1 MISGLINTRFFTILW
16 LILIC
21 SCTGNVMQTTLFTDG
36 FQDLEPG
43 TSAYA
48 DSVNPAIRFDANHGK
63 IGDWSVATSL
73 REKGFNQAW
82 EIQCEGGEN
91 FLAQIFT
98 NLNASNAPLS
108 LINHPLIIAGDSL
121 WSDYTIDVEFTPQA
135 KFDKCGVVFKYRHPA
150 DFYFFG
156 IEGNTVTLK
165 HIQQSVTPLRPIER
179 ILDIR
184 PLVWTPGERIHATVT
199 LRRNKVST
207 ILNDS
212 IYMHAENL
220 PMHSGRIGLIS
231 DLPARFHKVE
241 VKVLKGEERK
251 LARKK
256 RQLTRKTDLV
266 LKNHPKMVWWKK
278 MDVSDFGSNHHVR
291 MGDLTGDGNKEMAF
305 VQKGRSESAVGV
317 ITVINL
323 DGEVLWQYGDPEVK
337 RPNSGGQIPIQI
349 HDLDGDGSRE
359 IIFVSEGW
367 IHILEGQSGKLVSRN
382 KLPAAIDVNFLQF
395 ADLLGIGRHSCL
407 LLSNLSGDLLV
418 LDEQLQEMWSQKTT
432 HRSYPLAFDLDGDG
446 KQEVIMGY
454 SVFDPEGA
462 LLYDVGEYIGD
473 RCNGVLVYPMI
484 EGETEIPCLV
494 YAAGD
499 WGLLYFDFFGNLI
512 RQNNVGH
519 VGYMSVADFNAEVPG
534 LELATSNQWGS
545 DGLIRIMDASG
556 EGMNNFLPVS
566 GPNRC
571 QPVNWKGDGEE
582 FLLTSADSLMGGLM
596 DYSGQLAVEFPT
608 DGHPISYYLVLDLTG
623 DARDEI
629 VVWDQERLWIYT
641 QDDNPRMGN
650 TYSPSRNPLYNTSIH
665 HMTYS
670 FPGW

>member
-82 EIQCEGGEN
+82 EIQSEGGEN

-278 MDVSDFGSNHHVR
+278 MDVSDFESNHHVR

-305 VQKGRSESAVGV
+305 VQKGRSESTVGA

-337 RPNSGGQIPIQI
+337 RPNSGGQIPI
-349 HDLDGDGSRE
+349 
-359 IIFVSEGW
+359 
-367 IHILEGQSGKLVSRN
+367 
-382 KLPAAIDVNFLQF
+382 
-395 ADLLGIGRHSCL
+395 
-407 LLSNLSGDLLV
+407 
-418 LDEQLQEMWSQKTT
+418 
-432 HRSYPLAFDLDGDG
+432 
-446 KQEVIMGY
+446 
-454 SVFDPEGA
+454 
-462 LLYDVGEYIGD
+462 
-473 RCNGVLVYPMI
+473 
-484 EGETEIPCLV
+484 
-494 YAAGD
+494 
-499 WGLLYFDFFGNLI
+499 
-512 RQNNVGH
+512 
-519 VGYMSVADFNAEVPG
+519 
-534 LELATSNQWGS
+534 
-545 DGLIRIMDASG
+545 
-556 EGMNNFLPVS
+556 
-566 GPNRC
+566 
-571 QPVNWKGDGEE
+571 
-582 FLLTSADSLMGGLM
+582 
-596 DYSGQLAVEFPT
+596 
-608 DGHPISYYLVLDLTG
+608 
-623 DARDEI
+623 
-629 VVWDQERLWIYT
+629 
-641 QDDNPRMGN
+641 
-650 TYSPSRNPLYNTSIH
+650 
-665 HMTYS
+665 
-670 FPGW
+670 